1 VDLYKNPQKIM
12 LLGVILD
19 VTANGRL
26 EILALIS
33 T

>member
-33 T
+33 I